1 MFCDGESMISRF
13 RFSSSFEHASRVEH
27 APIVYRT
34 FYFVLFLFLVV
45 GNSHGIVW
53 AQEPRPIPPQLP
65 DGALEFDA
73 AENVRFRVEVVTR
86 GLSHPWALAFLPGGD
101 ILVTERAG
109 RVRIIRKGVLGPA
122 PVATIDVAT
131 TFTLSGLMDIV
142 LHPRFAENQ
151 LVYLTYNKPAPN
163 NGRMVTLARGRWNGN
178 KLVDIQDLF
187 VSDARIGASRIAF
200 DRAGFLYWVV
210 GGPPGPA
217 DAMASQDPMQH
228 TGKILRLRDN
238 GTVPESNPFVGR
250 AGYKPEIFSLGH
262 RNSLGLTLNPMTGD
276 IWESEQGPQGGD
288 EVNIILP
295 GRNYGWPI
303 ASFGRWYEGP
313 RVSENPYRD
322 GMELPVVYWV
332 PSIATSGMTFYTGDK
347 FPHWK
352 GNLFVGGLQQGRIP
366 LTGQIQRIVFNARWE
381 ETGREP
387 MLNSLKQRIREIR
400 EGPDGF
406 LYVLTDE
413 DAAVLLRIEPAASHS
428 LNR

>member
-1 MFCDGESMISRF
+1 MTSRF
-13 RFSSSFEHASRVEH
+13 RSSSRFERPSRVEH
-27 APIVYRT
+27 APIVYRI
-34 FYFVLFLFLVV
+34 FYFVLFLVA
-45 GNSHGIVW
+45 GGYHGIVW
-53 AQEPRPIPPQLP
+53 AQDRRPIPPQVP
-65 DGALEFDA
+65 DGPLEFDA

-109 RVRIIRKGVLGPA
+109 RVRIIRKGVLDPV

-142 LHPRFAENQ
+142 LHPRFAENK

-187 VSDARIGASRIAF
+187 VSDARIGASRVAF

-228 TGKILRLRDN
+228 TGKILRLRED

-250 AGYKPEIFSLGH
+250 AGYKPEVFSLGH

-276 IWESEQGPQGGD
+276 FWESEQGPQGGD

-303 ASFGRWYEGP
+303 VSFGRWYEGP

-347 FPHWK
+347 FPQWK

-381 ETGREP
+381 EIGREP

-400 EGPDGF
+400 EGADGF

-413 DAAVLLRIEPAASHS
+413 DAAVLLRIEPAPSHS

>member
-1 MFCDGESMISRF
+1 M
-13 RFSSSFEHASRVEH
+13 
-27 APIVYRT
+27 
-34 FYFVLFLFLVV
+34 
-45 GNSHGIVW
+45 
-53 AQEPRPIPPQLP
+53 QLKMR
-65 DGALEFDA
+65 LQ
-73 AENVRFRVEVVTR
+73 VEVVTR

-109 RVRIIRKGVLGPA
+109 RVRIIRKGVLDPV

-142 LHPRFAENQ
+142 LHPRFAENN

-163 NGRMVTLARGRWNGN
+163 SGRMVTLARGRWNGN

-187 VSDARIGASRIAF
+187 VSDARIGASRVAF
-200 DRAGFLYWVV
+200 DRAGFLYWVI

-217 DAMASQDPMQH
+217 DAMASQDPTQH
-228 TGKILRLRDN
+228 TGKILRLRDD

-295 GRNYGWPI
+295 GRNYGWPVV
-303 ASFGRWYEGP
+303 SFGRWYEGP
-313 RVSENPYRD
+313 RVSDSPYRD
-322 GMELPVVYWV
+322 GMELPLVYWV

-347 FPHWK
+347 FPQWK

-366 LTGQIQRIVFNARWE
+366 LTGQIQRIVFNTRWE
-381 ETGREP
+381 EIGREP

-400 EGPDGF
+400 EGADGF

-413 DAAVLLRIEPAASHS
+413 EAAVLLRIEPAPFHS

>member
-1 MFCDGESMISRF
+1 LFRGCELTGSKFC
-13 RFSSSFEHASRVEH
+13 SSSPFERASRVGRTQML
-27 APIVYRT
+27 YRIS
-34 FYFVLFLFLVV
+34 FVLWLFLAIA
-45 GNSHGIVW
+45 GSYALAC
-53 AQEPRPIPPQLP
+53 AQERRPAPPPVP
-65 DGALEFDA
+65 DGPLEFDA
-73 AENVRFRVEVVTR
+73 AENVRFRVSAVTR

-101 ILVTERAG
+101 VLVAERAG
-109 RVRIIRKGVLGPA
+109 RVRIIRKGVLDPV
-122 PVATIDVAT
+122 PVATIDVAK

-142 LHPRFAENQ
+142 LHPRFAENKT
-151 LVYLTYNKPAPN
+151 VYLTYNKAAPN
-163 NGRMVTLARGRWNGN
+163 SGRMVTLSRARWNGN

-187 VSDARIGASRIAF
+187 VSDARIGASRVAF

-228 TGKILRLRDN
+228 TGKILRLRDD
-238 GTVPESNPFVGR
+238 GTVPDSNPFVGR

-295 GRNYGWPI
+295 GRNYGWPVV
-303 ASFGRWYEGP
+303 SFGRWYEGP
-313 RVSENPYRD
+313 RVSDNPYRD

-347 FPHWK
+347 FPQWK

-366 LTGQIQRIVFNARWE
+366 LTGQIQRIVFNSRWE
-381 ETGREP
+381 EIAREP

-413 DAAVLLRIEPAASHS
+413 DVAVLLRIEPAPRTH
-428 LNR
+428 